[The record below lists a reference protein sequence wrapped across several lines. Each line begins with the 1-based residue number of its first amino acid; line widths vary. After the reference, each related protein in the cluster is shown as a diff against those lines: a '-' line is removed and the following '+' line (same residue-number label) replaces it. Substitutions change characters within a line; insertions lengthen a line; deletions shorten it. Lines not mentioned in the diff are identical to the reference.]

1 MAKTDPRVTAYI
13 KKQQPFAQPIL
24 NYLREVVH
32 EACPECEE
40 TLKWGAPA
48 YMYHGIVCITAGFK
62 AHTAVVLWKG
72 PLIMNTKGKRVDEA
86 WGDYGRVTS
95 IDDLPPIRTLIAY
108 LKKAAKLNE
117 DGVKVPKAKK
127 PAKGRP
133 VSVPEDLAKLLD
145 KNKKARQT
153 FEAFSP
159 SHRREY
165 TEWITEAKRPET
177 REKRLA
183 ATIEQLEE
191 GKPRQWKYMER
202 SKK

>member
-1 MAKTDPRVTAYI
+1 MGKTDPRVTAYI
-13 KKQQPFAQPIL
+13 AKQQPFAQPIL
-24 NYLREVVH
+24 KYLREVAH

-48 YMYHGIVCITAGFK
+48 FMYHGIVCIIAGFK
-62 AHTAVVLWKG
+62 KHVAIVLWKG
-72 PLIMNTKGKRVDEA
+72 PLIMDSKGKRADEA

-95 IDDLPPIRTLIAY
+95 IDDLPSRRTLISY

-127 PAKGRP
+127 VVKARP
-133 VSVPEDLAKLLD
+133 VVVPEDLTKLLK
-145 KNKKARQT
+145 KNKKARDT

-159 SHRREY
+159 SHKREY

-183 ATIEQLEE
+183 ATIEQLAQ

-202 SKK
+202 SK